1 MSTVL
6 SYIERPSYI
15 QWICYHD
22 YYDQQY
28 AKKRKYYRNDNVR
41 DTASFPL
48 KYLGTIVDDT
58 SSLI

>member
-28 AKKRKYYRNDNVR
+28 AKKRKYYRNDNVS
-41 DTASFPL
+41 DTVSFPL
-48 KYLGTIVDDT
+48 NI
-58 SSLI
+58 